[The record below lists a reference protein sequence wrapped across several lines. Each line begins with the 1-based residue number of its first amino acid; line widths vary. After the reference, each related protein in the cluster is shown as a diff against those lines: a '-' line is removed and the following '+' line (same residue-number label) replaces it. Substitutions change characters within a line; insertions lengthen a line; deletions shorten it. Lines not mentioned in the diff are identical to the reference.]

1 MKKKIKKRENKDNGK
16 EISACGKKK
25 KIKTREIENRDNG
38 KENRLSV
45 RGHPLNGAGPP
56 KSPGSR
62 TPPHRKL

>member
-1 MKKKIKKRENKDNGK
+1 ML
-16 EISACGKKK
+16 K
-25 KIKTREIENRDNG
+25 KIKTRENKDNG

-62 TPPHRKL
+62 TPPHRKLQKERKDKTKRKQTKR